1 LTTVWYGRTACGESA
16 AAQLRR
22 QHHDCTRLV
31 THRQPYTA
39 CYFDIGVGY
48 RPGSPARRLD
58 PHTVAA
64 IGLPYAGGMAQL
76 LHDAANPSQP
86 FDRVVCFDL
95 ARVSRRAQVVGD
107 VIDHLVTA
115 QVDLLVPPMA
125 GLLTVEGAA
134 AQRFAATFAL
144 MVLQPDHAHRAGHLS
159 AQPIAGEGR
168 R

>member
-1 LTTVWYGRTACGESA
+1 LTTVWYGRTASGEGA
-16 AAQLRR
+16 AAQLRLQR
-22 QHHDCTRLV
+22 HDCARLV
-31 THRQPYTA
+31 AHRQPYTA

-48 RPGSPARRLD
+48 RPGRPARRLD

-76 LHDAANPSQP
+76 LHDAANPGRP

-95 ARVSRRAQVVGD
+95 ARVSRRAQVVSD
-107 VIDHLVTA
+107 VIDHLVAA
-115 QVDLLVPPMA
+115 QMDLLVPPVA
-125 GLLTVEGAA
+125 DLLTVEGTA

-144 MVLQPDHAHRAGHLS
+144 MVLQADHAHRAGHRS
-159 AQPIAGEGR
+159 AQPIAGEDR